1 MGFWLV
7 GYVFAVTIAFSAVPA
22 PLYVLY
28 QARDHFGAL
37 MVTII
42 FAVYALG
49 VAASLFAVGH
59 VSDWL
64 GRRRILVIAVAVDMA
79 TGVLFVAWPQ
89 VPGLI
94 IGRVISGI
102 SIGMLTATATA
113 YLSELHAAAR
123 PGGHAGERKWS
134 RRPLPWAA

>member
-1 MGFWLV
+1 V
-7 GYVFAVTIAFSAVPA
+7 AYVFAITLAFSAVPA

-37 MVTII
+37 MVTVI
-42 FAVYALG
+42 FSVYALG
-49 VAASLFAVGH
+49 VAASLFLVGH

-64 GRRRILVIAVAVDMA
+64 GRRRILLIAV
-79 TGVLFVAWPQ
+79 GVNVAAGLLFLAWPA

-102 SIGMLTATATA
+102 SIGMLSATSTA

-123 PGGHAGERKWS
+123 PGACSSLR
-134 RRPLPWAA
+134 